1 MAAAFDET
9 PASPSSL
16 RIAEDCETPKVMHP
30 GERALMIAVLEDA
43 VRCYLGLVR
52 YDRTNPDILTR
63 QSEHWFRLEDWES
76 PFSFNNICE
85 LLGLQPETTRR
96 TILDWARSRPAD
108 LEARI
113 RLLHTEA
120 AGCMGSAAC

>member
-1 MAAAFDET
+1 MATAFDEAPAL
-9 PASPSSL
+9 PASL
-16 RIAEDCETPKVMHP
+16 RVTETEPTPKTLHP

-43 VRCYLGLVR
+43 VRCYLGLVQ
-52 YDRTNPDILTR
+52 YDRTNPEILAR
-63 QSEHWFRLEDWES
+63 QSEHWLRLEDWES

-85 LLGLQPETTRR
+85 SLGLEPETTRK
-96 TILDWARSRPAD
+96 TILGWDRHRPSD

-120 AGCMGSAAC
+120 AAYTRSP